1 MMKIDIILPVYDE
14 EQALPTFHKALS
26 AVLAGFSKLHLFR
39 IIYVLDRCRDNS
51 LDVLKEIATRDGRV
65 TVLHLSRRFGHQM
78 SLIAGL
84 DHSDG
89 DASILM
95 DCDMQHP
102 PEVIPKLLAKLEQG
116 YDVVQAIRT
125 YDAKIHPAKQWTSR
139 LFYKFQNL
147 LSPIDIPAGAADFR
161 LITRKVRSVFQCSIR
176 EQNQFLRGLFQWVG
190 FRQATVEFVSPP
202 RIAGATKYRI
212 LNLFTFSVTGITSFS
227 KVPLRSAAVVG
238 FLISALSVLY
248 GLFAITVYLTV
259 GHLPPGYTSLIV
271 AVSFMGGLQLTVLG
285 ILGEY
290 LAAVFDEVKRRP
302 LYIVDEVIG
311 RTAPKRIDSSVRF
324 DRQAREDQG
333 TGVQRRYRQDPRVT
347 PAPRNA
353 CPHGVARRFRSRYR
367 GGTRKRRRLA
377 PVAHPE

>member
-1 MMKIDIILPVYDE
+1 MIIDVILPVYDE
-14 EQALPTFHKALS
+14 EEGLPIFHEALS
-26 AVLAGFSKLHLFR
+26 GVLAGLSERHTFR
-39 IIYVLDRCRDNS
+39 TIYVLDRCRDHS
-51 LDVLKEIATRDGRV
+51 FAVLQEIATRDARV

-102 PEVIPKLLAKLEQG
+102 PEIIPKLLAKFEQG

-125 YDAKIHPAKQWTSR
+125 YDSRIHPAKQWTSR
-139 LFYKFQNL
+139 LFYRIQNW
-147 LSPIDIPAGAADFR
+147 LSPIEIPVGSADFR
-161 LITRKVRSVFQCSIR
+161 LISRKVRTVFQNSIR

-190 FRQATVEFVSPP
+190 FRQATVEFVSPL
-202 RIAGATKYRI
+202 RVAGATKYRV

-238 FLISALSVLY
+238 FVISALSVLY
-248 GLFAITVYLTV
+248 GLFAITVFLTV

-271 AVSFMGGLQLTVLG
+271 VVSFMGGLQLTVLG

-290 LAAVFDEVKRRP
+290 LGAVFDEVKRRP
-302 LYIVDEVIG
+302 LYIVDEMIG
-311 RTAPKRIDSSVRF
+311 RVARMRADGSARF
-324 DRQAREDQG
+324 DRRTREG
-333 TGVQRRYRQDPRVT
+333 TGTADQRWCIRDQLSI
-347 PAPRNA
+347 PAERNA
-353 CPHGVARRFRSRYR
+353 SQRGAARRFRSGYR
-367 GGTRKRRRLA
+367 GHTRKRHESG
-377 PVAHPE
+377 PVVRPR

>member
-1 MMKIDIILPVYDE
+1 MTIDIVLPVYE
-14 EQALPTFHKALS
+14 EEEGLPVFHAALS
-26 AVLAGFSKLHLFR
+26 AAVAGLSRYNFR
-39 IIYVLDRCRDNS
+39 MIYVLDRCRDNS
-51 LDVLKEIATRDGRV
+51 FAVLKDIATRDARV

-89 DASILM
+89 DATILM
-95 DCDMQHP
+95 DCDLQHP
-102 PEVIPKLLAKLEQG
+102 PEVIPKLMEKYEQG

-125 YDAKIHPAKQWTSR
+125 YDARIHPAKKWTSGI
-139 LFYKFQNL
+139 FYKIQNW
-147 LSPIDIPAGAADFR
+147 LSPIDIPVGAADFR
-161 LITRKVRSVFQCSIR
+161 LISRKVRSVFQIFIR

-202 RIAGATKYRI
+202 RVAGATKYRV

-227 KVPLRSAAVVG
+227 KVPLRSAAFVG
-238 FLISALSVLY
+238 FIISALSVLY
-248 GLFAITVYLTV
+248 GLFAIAVYLTV

-290 LAAVFDEVKRRP
+290 LGAVFDEVKRRP

-311 RTAPKRIDSSVRF
+311 RSAQVGVGSGARS
-324 DRQAREDQG
+324 DRPTRECSGSGGQRWCRQGQWPIQAE
-333 TGVQRRYRQDPRVT
+333 
-347 PAPRNA
+347 RNA
-353 CPHGVARRFRSRYR
+353 SQRGVARRFGSGSR
-367 GGTRKRRRLA
+367 GHIHKRRK
-377 PVAHPE
+377 

>member
-1 MMKIDIILPVYDE
+1 MIIDIILPVYE
-14 EQALPTFHKALS
+14 EEEGLPVFHEALCRVMDSLS
-26 AVLAGFSKLHLFR
+26 GRHTFR
-39 IIYVLDRCRDNS
+39 ITYVLDRCRDNS
-51 LDVLKEIATRDGRV
+51 LAVLTDIAAKDPRV

-102 PEVIPKLLAKLEQG
+102 PGVIPRLLEKFEQG
-116 YDVVQAIRT
+116 YDVVQGIRT
-125 YDAKIHPAKQWTSR
+125 YDPRIHPAKQWTSR
-139 LFYKFQNL
+139 LFYKIQNL
-147 LSPIDIPAGAADFR
+147 LSPIDIPVGAADFR
-161 LITRKVRSVFQCSIR
+161 LISRKVRNVFQKCIR
-176 EQNQFLRGLFQWVG
+176 EQNQFLRGLFLWVG
-190 FRQATVEFVSPP
+190 FRQTTVDFVSPP
-202 RIAGATKYRI
+202 RVTGSTKYRV
-212 LNLFTFSVTGITSFS
+212 LNLFAFSLTGITSFS

-238 FLISALSVLY
+238 FAISVLSVLY

-311 RTAPKRIDSSVRF
+311 RTAETKTDPGTLPDL
-324 DRQAREDQG
+324 QPREYPRAGGQS
-333 TGVQRRYRQDPRVT
+333 RYRRAQRLIPEERTAFQRD
-347 PAPRNA
+347 A
-353 CPHGVARRFRSRYR
+353 ARRFRSGYR
-367 GGTRKRRRLA
+367 GHTRKRHGSGQL
-377 PVAHPE
+377 AHPR

>member
-1 MMKIDIILPVYDE
+1 MKIDIILPVYNE
-14 EQALPTFHKALS
+14 EEGLPIFHEAISRVMADLS
-26 AVLAGFSKLHLFR
+26 QRHTFR

-51 LDVLKEIATRDGRV
+51 LAVLKDIATRDERV
-65 TVLHLSRRFGHQM
+65 SVLHLSRRFGHQM

-84 DHSDG
+84 DHSDA

-95 DCDMQHP
+95 DCDLQHP
-102 PEVIPKLLAKLEQG
+102 PEVVPKLLEKFEQG

-125 YDAKIHPAKQWTSR
+125 YDSQIHPAKQWTSR
-139 LFYKFQNL
+139 LFYRIQNW

-161 LITRKVRSVFQCSIR
+161 LISRKVRKVFQSSIR

-190 FRQATVEFVSPP
+190 FRQTTVEFVSPP
-202 RIAGATKYRI
+202 RVAGATKYRV
-212 LNLFTFSVTGITSFS
+212 LDLFTFSVTGITSFS

-238 FLISALSVLY
+238 FTISALSVLY

-259 GHLPPGYTSLIV
+259 GHLPRGYTSLIV

-290 LAAVFDEVKRRP
+290 LGAVFDEVKRRP

-311 RTAPKRIDSSVRF
+311 WTDPVGADSSARS
-324 DRQAREDQG
+324 DRPTRECIRAG
-333 TGVQRRYRQDPRVT
+333 SRYLCTPSRRSNLAERI
-347 PAPRNA
+347 A
-353 CPHGVARRFRSRYR
+353 CQHGAARRIRSGYR
-367 GGTRKRRRLA
+367 AHTRKPRELVRTVR
-377 PVAHPE
+377 PR

>member
-1 MMKIDIILPVYDE
+1 MKIDIILPVYE
-14 EQALPTFHKALS
+14 EEEGLPIFHQAVSRVVAGLS
-26 AVLAGFSKLHLFR
+26 QRHTFR
-39 IIYVLDRCRDNS
+39 IMYVLDRCRDNS
-51 LDVLKEIATRDGRV
+51 LAVLKDIANRDSRV
-65 TVLHLSRRFGHQM
+65 TVLHWSRRFGHQM

-102 PEVIPKLLAKLEQG
+102 PEVIPKLLEKFEQG

-125 YDAKIHPAKQWTSR
+125 YNSQIDPAKQWTSR
-139 LFYKFQNL
+139 LFYKIQNW
-147 LSPIDIPAGAADFR
+147 LSPIEIPEGAADFR
-161 LITRKVRSVFQCSIR
+161 LISRKVRNVFQSCIR

-190 FRQATVEFVSPP
+190 FRQATVGFVSPP
-202 RIAGATKYRI
+202 RVTGETKYRV
-212 LNLFTFSVTGITSFS
+212 LTLFTFSVTGITSFS

-238 FLISALSVLY
+238 FMISALSVFY

-271 AVSFMGGLQLTVLG
+271 AISFMGGLELTVLG

-290 LAAVFDEVKRRP
+290 LGAVFDEVKRRP

-311 RTAPKRIDSSVRF
+311 QTAPMRVDSYARS
-324 DRQAREDQG
+324 DRQTRECTGTASRCPCSQDQ
-333 TGVQRRYRQDPRVT
+333 RPIL
-347 PAPRNA
+347 AERNA
-353 CPHGVARRFRSRYR
+353 CQRGVARRFRSGYL
-367 GGTRKRRRLA
+367 GHSRKPRRLVQA
-377 PVAHPE
+377 AHPR

>member
-1 MMKIDIILPVYDE
+1 MIIDIILPVYE
-14 EQALPTFHKALS
+14 EEEGLPFFHEALCGVMAALS
-26 AVLAGFSKLHLFR
+26 RRYTFR
-39 IIYVLDRCRDNS
+39 ITYVLDRCRDNS
-51 LDVLKEIATRDGRV
+51 LTVLTDIAARDQRV

-102 PEVIPKLLAKLEQG
+102 PEIIPRLLEKFEQG

-139 LFYKFQNL
+139 LFYKIQNW
-147 LSPIDIPAGAADFR
+147 LSPIDIPMGAADFR
-161 LITRKVRSVFQCSIR
+161 LISRKVRNVFQSCIR
-176 EQNQFLRGLFQWVG
+176 EQNQFLRGLFLWVG
-190 FRQATVEFVSPP
+190 FRQATVDFVSPP
-202 RIAGATKYRI
+202 RVIGSTKYRV
-212 LNLFTFSVTGITSFS
+212 LNLFTFSLTGITSFS

-238 FLISALSVLY
+238 FAISVLSVLY

-290 LAAVFDEVKRRP
+290 VAAVFDEVKRRP
-302 LYIVDEVIG
+302 LYIVDELIG
-311 RTAPKRIDSSVRF
+311 RSAGRRIDPCTRSDF
-324 DRQAREDQG
+324 QPREDPGAGGQS
-333 TGVQRRYRQDPRVT
+333 RYRRDQRLIPVG
-347 PAPRNA
+347 RNA
-353 CPHGVARRFRSRYR
+353 SQRDAARRFRSRYR
-367 GGTRKRRRLA
+367 GHTRKRRGSGQL
-377 PVAHPE
+377 AHPR